1 MLAIIIGFLSLF
13 TNPGPSGHAN
23 SVTLSPN
30 SIVSDS
36 LKRPAKNRI
45 ATTDTT
51 RKFVQINRIFLVG
64 NRITRDQIILR
75 ELSVKPGDII
85 YSSDLAGILDLD
97 KKKLINTRLF
107 NTVEIK
113 IMELDAKNIDLV
125 VDLNERWYTFPSPIF
140 ELADR
145 NFNDWWQNYG
155 HDFRRVN
162 YGLRLYQYNMRGR
175 NETLRLHAQFGFQRK
190 FELLYRFPYIDKKQ
204 KHGLSL
210 DLGYLETKNL
220 AAKTFDHRYVYS
232 KSDNILKSD
241 RVAGLT
247 YSYRKSFYKT
257 HSAKIEYRK
266 THIADTVKSI
276 NPLFI
281 KGDGEYELEY
291 TSFNYQFNADH
302 RDFFAY
308 PLKGFQFAI
317 DFRKTGLLPND
328 DVNKWEG
335 SILYSR
341 YLDLTKEYYL
351 SNNTVLYAST
361 PDDLSYVNF
370 SALGMRKQFVRGYE
384 IYVIEGPMYALN
396 KTTLKKKIFSNTYH
410 WSDMPI
416 EQFRHIPLSIYFK
429 TYFDMGMVENY
440 PDYELL
446 GVNTQLA
453 DKLIAGGGFGF
464 DIVGSYDI
472 VLRLEYSFNVEGGNG
487 FFFHLKKEF

>member
-1 MLAIIIGFLSLF
+1 MLALIIGFLSLL
-13 TNPGPSGHAN
+13 PSRGSIHEA
-23 SVTLSPN
+23 VTT
-30 SIVSDS
+30 DS
-36 LKRPAKNRI
+36 LKRPQRSKEVQL
-45 ATTDTT
+45 DTT
-51 RKFVQINRIFLVG
+51 RKFVQINRVFVIG

-75 ELSVKPGDII
+75 ELRVKPGDII
-85 YSSDLAGILDLD
+85 YSADLPAILDLD

-113 IMELDAKNIDLV
+113 ILELDQKLIDIV
-125 VDLNERWYTFPSPIF
+125 VDVNERWYTFPSPIF

-145 NFNDWWQNYG
+145 NFNEWWENYN

-210 DLGYLETKNL
+210 DLAYLETKNL
-220 AAKTFDHRYVYS
+220 AARTLEHKYVFS
-232 KSDNILKSD
+232 KSDYILKSD

-247 YSYRKSFYKT
+247 YSYRRSFYKT
-257 HSAKIEYRK
+257 HNAKIEYRK
-266 THIADTVKSI
+266 TYISDTVKTI
-276 NPLFI
+276 NPIFI
-281 KGDGEYELEY
+281 KGEGIRELEY
-291 TSFNYQFNADH
+291 SSFNYQFNADH

-308 PLKGFQFAI
+308 PLKGFQFFV

-335 SILYSR
+335 SVLYSR
-341 YLDLTKEYYL
+341 YEDLNKGYYL

-370 SALGMRKQFVRGYE
+370 SALGLRKQFVRGYE
-384 IYVIEGPMYALN
+384 IYVIEGPVYALN

-410 WSDMPI
+410 WADMPI

-429 TYFDMGMVENY
+429 TYFDAGVVKNY
-440 PDYELL
+440 PDYENLQI
-446 GVNTQLA
+446 NTTLS

-464 DIVGSYDI
+464 DIVGS
-472 VLRLEYSFNVEGGNG
+472 
-487 FFFHLKKEF
+487 

>member
-1 MLAIIIGFLSLF
+1 MLALIIGFLSLF
-13 TNPGPSGHAN
+13 SGHG
-23 SVTLSPN
+23 
-30 SIVSDS
+30 SIHESAATDS
-36 LKRPAKNRI
+36 LKRPHRNKAVQL
-45 ATTDTT
+45 DTT
-51 RKFVQINRIFLVG
+51 RKFVQINRVFVIG

-75 ELSVKPGDII
+75 ELRVKPGDII
-85 YSSDLAGILDLD
+85 YSADLPSILDLD

-107 NTVEIK
+107 NTVDIK
-113 IMELDAKNIDLV
+113 ILELDQKLIDIV
-125 VDLNERWYTFPSPIF
+125 VDVNERWYTFPSPIF

-145 NFNDWWQNYG
+145 NFNEWWENYN

-210 DLGYLETKNL
+210 DLAYLETKNL
-220 AAKTFDHRYVYS
+220 AAQTLEHKYVFS
-232 KSDNILKSD
+232 KSDYILKSD
-241 RVAGLT
+241 RVAGVT
-247 YSYRKSFYKT
+247 YSYRRSFYKT
-257 HSAKIEYRK
+257 HNAKIEYRK
-266 THIADTVKSI
+266 TYISDTVKTI
-276 NPLFI
+276 NPIFI
-281 KGDGEYELEY
+281 KGEGIRELEY
-291 TSFNYQFNADH
+291 SSFNYQFNADH

-308 PLKGFQFAI
+308 PLKGFQFFV

-335 SILYSR
+335 SVLYSR
-341 YLDLTKEYYL
+341 YEDLNNNYYL

-361 PDDLSYVNF
+361 PDNLSYVNF
-370 SALGMRKQFVRGYE
+370 SALGLRKQFVRGYE
-384 IYVIEGPMYALN
+384 IYVIEGPVYALN

-410 WSDMPI
+410 WGDMPI
-416 EQFRHIPLSIYFK
+416 EQFRHIPLSIYLK
-429 TYFDMGMVENY
+429 TYFDAGVVKNY
-440 PDYELL
+440 PDYENLQI
-446 GVNTQLA
+446 NTTLS

-472 VLRLEYSFNVEGGNG
+472 VLRLEYSFNIERENG

>member
-1 MLAIIIGFLSLF
+1 MLAFIIGFLSLF
-13 TNPGPSGHAN
+13 AETGSHHVQSDA
-23 SVTLSPN
+23 
-30 SIVSDS
+30 DS
-36 LKRPAKNRI
+36 LKRPVKTRQI
-45 ATTDTT
+45 EIDTT

-75 ELSVKPGDII
+75 ELRVKPGDII
-85 YSSDLAGILDLD
+85 YSSDLPQILDLD
-97 KKKLINTRLF
+97 RKKLINTRLF

-113 IMELDAKNIDLV
+113 ILELDQKRVDLV
-125 VDLNERWYTFPSPIF
+125 VDLNERWYTFPSPVF

-145 NFNDWWQNYG
+145 NFNEWWENYG

-220 AAKTFDHRYVYS
+220 AAQTIEHKYVYS
-232 KSDNILKSD
+232 KSDFILKSD
-241 RVAGLT
+241 HVAGLT

-257 HSAKIEYRK
+257 HAAKIEYRK
-266 THIADTVKSI
+266 THIADTVKNVI
-276 NPLFI
+276 NPNFI
-281 KGDGEYELEY
+281 RGEGVRELEY

-317 DFRKTGLLPND
+317 DFRKTGLLPQD
-328 DVNKWEG
+328 DVNKWEA
-335 SILYSR
+335 SVLYSR
-341 YLDLTKEYYL
+341 YMDLKQNYYF
-351 SNNTVLYAST
+351 SNNTVVYAST

-370 SALGMRKQFVRGYE
+370 SALGLRKQFVRGYE

-410 WSDMPI
+410 WADMPI
-416 EQFRHIPLSIYFK
+416 EQFRHIPLAIYLK
-429 TYFDMGMVENY
+429 TYFDAGMVKNY
-440 PDYELL
+440 PLYEETGNNIDLS
-446 GVNTQLA
+446 
-453 DKLIAGGGFGF
+453 DKLIAGGGFGM

-472 VLRLEYSFNVEGGNG
+472 VLRLEYSFNVEGEHG